1 MLFAQ
6 QPAPSDTDRSG
17 RLERIAQLTETHEA
31 GTSPADSSRL
41 AEANQLI
48 FEILNDR
55 TSTDRERARALF
67 MRGEI
72 FERRFDTENALNSY
86 VAALQLHEQRDDRR
100 SVAETQMAIGR
111 IFLEQNDY
119 DRATASFTEAK
130 QLFRTLGTV
139 RETVRAERALGDVLL
154 ARRVYGDAL
163 DRYAGALEQAAE
175 AGLTEEAAQVAAEM
189 GRLSAQIGQYE
200 NALIYHRT
208 HLDYAGTLGDTR
220 GIGTAFTNLTQALI
234 EQRDPT
240 AAADYNEQAL
250 SIWTDLSDTLRLAE
264 AYKDAARV
272 ALLSQKNKDAEQ
284 HLEQARTLLNTISAR
299 TGKPQILREIGRAY
313 QKMGDYRNAYR
324 AELAYDRAREE
335 VYNQEK
341 SRALNELLTKHQSL
355 SAAEEQA
362 RRIELLEVEQSN
374 ANKIRY
380 ALLGILALAGMFL
393 FSLYRSFQV
402 KKRDNELLQ
411 AKNAEIQRNR
421 EEIET
426 RNREL
431 AETNERLDG
440 LNRKLV
446 EEIAE
451 REALEKSSFA
461 RDRFLATMS
470 HEMRTPINIIIG
482 LTHLLIEENPR
493 PDQIDHLR
501 TLQFSANNLVVF
513 INDVLDFSKI
523 EAGKLSLDNREFNP
537 RRTFSEI
544 EQRFEAVTAENG
556 MELHCEFDK
565 SIPEQLLGDPAR
577 LNQILTNL
585 LNLSVQ
591 ESAQSSVHLNC
602 QLYRLDQK
610 EAVLA
615 LRVTDDG
622 SGLPPE
628 RLNALLQRYSQNPG
642 DVFEG
647 YGSNDLGL
655 AITKR
660 LVELQNGS
668 LKHRDRKGEGL
679 DFTAILPFKLPS
691 DRGHRRPVD
700 RSSIDY
706 SALEGKR
713 VLLVEDNKINQLVV
727 AKMLR
732 KIGMVVTTA
741 DDGIPALEAVNRQ
754 HFDLILMDIQMPDMD
769 GYRATAEIRKHTD
782 PDKRDTPI
790 IALTASAFLT
800 EREKARLFGMNDHV
814 GKPFGPEELLEK
826 IEQCLAAHRV

>member
-1 MLFAQ
+1 MLLA
-6 QPAPSDTDRSG
+6 QPATSPDRSRDD
-17 RLERIAQLTETHEA
+17 RLDRITQLTDAPRDGSVA
-31 GTSPADSSRL
+31 GDSIRQ

-48 FEILNDR
+48 YEVLNDR
-55 TSTDRERARALF
+55 QSTDRELARAYVL
-67 MRGEI
+67 RGKI
-72 FERRFDTENALNSY
+72 FERRFDTENALDSY
-86 VAALQLHEQRDDRR
+86 VAALQLYEQRGEQLAIAR
-100 SVAETQMAIGR
+100 VQMAIGT

-119 DRATASFTEAK
+119 ERATAAFTQASEI
-130 QLFRTLGTV
+130 FGELGTT
-139 RETVRAERALGDVLL
+139 RELVRAERALGDVLL

-163 DRYAGALEQAAE
+163 DQYAGALEQAADAE
-175 AGLTEEAAQVAAEM
+175 LTEEAAQVAAEM

-208 HLDYAGTLGDTR
+208 HLDYASALGDTK
-220 GIGTAFTNLTQALI
+220 GIGMAFTNMAQALI
-234 EQRDPT
+234 EQRDPA
-240 AAADYNEQAL
+240 AAADYNAQAL

-264 AYKDAARV
+264 SYKDAARIEQ
-272 ALLSQKNKDAEQ
+272 LSNRSDQAEKL
-284 HLEQARTLLNTISAR
+284 LEQSVATLNQLSAR
-299 TGKPQILREIGRAY
+299 SGKPEILREIGRTY
-313 QKMGDYRNAYR
+313 GTIGNYRAAYR
-324 AELAYDRAREE
+324 TELAYDRARED

-380 ALLGILALAGMFL
+380 ALLGILALAALLL
-393 FSLYRSFQV
+393 FSLYRNFRV

-411 AKNAEIQRNR
+411 AKNAEIQQNR
-421 EEIET
+421 EEIEQ

-431 AETNERLDG
+431 ADTNERLDG

-493 PDQIDHLR
+493 VDQIDHLR

-537 RRTFSEI
+537 RQTFSEI
-544 EQRFEAVTAENG
+544 EQRFEAATREKDLT
-556 MELHCEFDK
+556 LHCDFDK
-565 SIPEQLLGDPAR
+565 NIPEQLLGDPAR

-591 ESAQSSVHLNC
+591 ESAATQVNLSC

-615 LRVTDDG
+615 LRVSDDG
-622 SGLPPE
+622 TGLPPD

-668 LKHRDRKGEGL
+668 LKHRNQSGGGL
-679 DFTAILPFKLPS
+679 DFTAILPFKLPGNQ
-691 DRGHRRPVD
+691 RNRRPVHRKD
-700 RSSIDY
+700 VDY
-706 SALEGKR
+706 QNLNGKR

-754 HFDLILMDIQMPDMD
+754 DFDLILMDIQMPQMD
-769 GYRATAEIRKHTD
+769 GYRATAEIRKHSD
-782 PDKRDTPI
+782 PIKRDTPI

-826 IEQCLAAHRV
+826 IELCLTTRKV